1 MAEDDDRFS
10 TVYIDSIKL
19 RAERYRLRAEVDA
32 ERQQARRI
40 RSELQSARERTWIF
54 RQRPEDL

>member
-1 MAEDDDRFS
+1 MAEDDDRFWK
-10 TVYIDSIKL
+10 VYIDSIKL

-40 RSELQSARERTWIF
+40 RCN
-54 RQRPEDL
+54 RPESEPGYSGKAQKI